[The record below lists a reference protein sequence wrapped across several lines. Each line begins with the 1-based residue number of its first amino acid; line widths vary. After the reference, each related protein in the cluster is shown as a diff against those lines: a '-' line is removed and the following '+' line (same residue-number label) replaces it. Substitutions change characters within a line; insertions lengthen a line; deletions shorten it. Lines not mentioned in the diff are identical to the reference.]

1 MSEGSQA
8 AYRTLRTAAG
18 EEGGGGG
25 GCCAALGHSNFPWLY
40 ELVLQHIGILEE
52 CVPPTPSSPSI
63 ALLIVRDGAM
73 RCGIG
78 MPKRLRALTAYTLRA
93 CVRRRRRQE

>member
-1 MSEGSQA
+1 MLVCTPRANATPIE
-8 AYRTLRTAAG
+8 LC
-18 EEGGGGG
+18 GGG

-40 ELVLQHIGILEE
+40 ELILQHVGILEE